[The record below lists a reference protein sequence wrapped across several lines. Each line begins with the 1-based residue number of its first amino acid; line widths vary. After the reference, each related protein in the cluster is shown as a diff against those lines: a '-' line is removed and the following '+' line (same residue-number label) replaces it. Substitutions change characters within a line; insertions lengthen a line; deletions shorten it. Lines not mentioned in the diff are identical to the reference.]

1 MKTTNKSTKNSKKSK
16 KEQSPKKINW
26 TPIIIILI
34 CILVGFGSAFG
45 IIKAIKAA
53 KAKVLDIAFYQV
65 PEDLVEEIKIQIN
78 ENYEKDVNFVVI
90 PDNEYNEK
98 EIARKYELFFSK
110 NGSAVTKLE
119 KYTQELNPALF
130 EGMPSSLRRGSNKVL
145 PIALD
150 HYEVAYNRKIRNKA
164 NVDFP
169 TNIVE
174 FQNVLKAMQNYVFS
188 PFFCAG
194 GDDDILTSFIG
205 ALVEALGGTESYKKV
220 IDLLTN
226 KPSLAQ
232 TINTELSVTNKKE
245 DSFTLCSILDML
257 RKWQEDGLVHPNW
270 FIGKNGDLTAFMEQQ
285 QIGVLYTS
293 LSNHRTIPYKLIS
306 EYDADR
312 MPVFS
317 VDIDHGV
324 IAPAIVAV
332 KLTDSP
338 EYDSIL
344 GIFVDNKEQK
354 NISMIS
360 KLGPVSSRAQAYDRQ
375 ADDVRFLAASCKD
388 GALPALGDAVFQTNP
403 EAKHKF
409 AEEIRTYLRLGVLKG
424 TQTK

>member
-1 MKTTNKSTKNSKKSK
+1 MKTTNKSTKNSKKPK
-16 KEQSPKKINW
+16 KEASPKKINW
-26 TPIIIILI
+26 TPIIIILV
-34 CILVGFGSAFG
+34 CILVGFGSTFG
-45 IIKAIKAA
+45 IIKAIKVS

-65 PEDLVEEIKIQIN
+65 PEDLVEEIKTQIKGK
-78 ENYEKDVNFVVI
+78 YEKEINFVVI

-110 NGSAVTKLE
+110 NGSAVTKLD
-119 KYTQELNPALF
+119 KYSQELNPALF
-130 EGMPSSLRRGSNKVL
+130 DGMPSSLKRGSKKFL

-150 HYEVAYNRKIRNKA
+150 HYEVAYNKKIRNKA
-164 NVDFP
+164 NIKFP
-169 TNIVE
+169 INIVE

-205 ALVEALGGTESYKKV
+205 TLVESLGGTESYKKL
-220 IDLLTN
+220 IDLLTE

-232 TINTELSVTNKKE
+232 NINTDLSTTNKKQ
-245 DSFTLCSILDML
+245 DTFTLCSILDML

-270 FIGKNGDLTAFMEQQ
+270 FIGKNGDLTAFMEQE
-285 QIGVLYTS
+285 QIGVIYTS
-293 LSNHRTIPYKLIS
+293 LSVHRTIPYKLIS

-317 VDIDHGV
+317 VDIDHGL
-324 IAPAIVAV
+324 IAPSIVAV
-332 KLTDSP
+332 KLTDSSN
-338 EYDSIL
+338 YDSLFEIL
-344 GIFVDNKEQK
+344 VENKEQK

-388 GALPALGDAVFQTNP
+388 GPLPALGDAVFQTNP